1 MHPSNELRGTKSK
14 RLDGRRIVLGVTG
27 SIAAVECVRLIRE
40 LVRHGADVIPVM
52 SPSATNLLHPDALW
66 FASGNRTIT
75 RLTGDVEHVSLCG
88 KVQGRADLLLIAPC
102 TSNTISKMACGIDDT
117 PVTTFA
123 ATAIGTGLPVMIAPA
138 MHESMF
144 NHAVV
149 KENLQKLEKLGVQI
163 VSPRL
168 EENKAK
174 MATAEEVALAVLR
187 RLGRGDLR
195 SKRVLVI
202 AGSTRE
208 AIDDVRCITN
218 YSTGKTGIELATAAW
233 TRGAEVELWY
243 GASPESPP
251 CFFPCKRFDNLE
263 SLNTL
268 ITSSALGFD
277 TIIVPAAISD
287 YVVEKAQGKLGSDRD
302 IVLQLRPAPKVL
314 RTLRRRFKGML
325 VGFKLESRV
334 SKEELERR
342 AREMMEASD
351 ADLAVANDAADISE
365 EKTEV
370 LIIPRKGAISRFSG
384 GKTEASDAI
393 LDEVVTLL

>member
-1 MHPSNELRGTKSK
+1 
-14 RLDGRRIVLGVTG
+14 V
-27 SIAAVECVRLIRE
+27 
-40 LVRHGADVIPVM
+40 
-52 SPSATNLLHPDALW
+52 
-66 FASGNRTIT
+66 
-75 RLTGDVEHVSLCG
+75 
-88 KVQGRADLLLIAPC
+88 
-102 TSNTISKMACGIDDT
+102 
-117 PVTTFA
+117 
-123 ATAIGTGLPVMIAPA
+123 
-138 MHESMF
+138 SMF

-174 MATAEEVALAVLR
+174 MATSEEVTLAVLR

-218 YSTGKTGIELATAAW
+218 YSTGKTGIELAIAAW

-251 CFFPCKRFDNLE
+251 CFFPCKRFDDLE

-268 ITSSALGFD
+268 ITASALGFD
-277 TIIVPAAISD
+277 AIIVPAAISD
-287 YVVEKAQGKLGSDRD
+287 YTVEKAQGKLGSDRD
-302 IVLQLRPAPKVL
+302 IVLQLRPAPKAL

-334 SKEELERR
+334 SKEELEKR

-351 ADLAVANDAADISE
+351 ADLAVANDVADVSE
-365 EKTEV
+365 DKTEV
-370 LIIPRKGAISRFSG
+370 LIIPRKGPVSRFCG